1 MSRKMI
7 VTSITVGIIVG
18 CKVLQAFVPEFDA
31 DSTIKYILS
40 VAGGWGV
47 MHTASDIAYTAKK

>member
-7 VTSITVGIIVG
+7 VTSTVAFIIVA
-18 CKVLQAFVPEFDA
+18 CKVLQAFEPNFDA

-40 VAGGWGV
+40 LAGGWGV
-47 MHTASDIAYTAKK
+47 MHTASDISYTAKK